1 MATTQHRATY
11 SPDDNKLRL
20 YPAHRLD
27 ADDYARIRAAGF
39 KWAPKQDLFVAPKWT
54 PEREDLL
61 IEWCGEIDD
70 EDQSLTERQE
80 ARAERFEGYHER
92 RSQDAE
98 QARRG
103 VAAIADHIPLG
114 QPILVGH
121 HSERRARKDAQ
132 RIEDGMRKTIKLWET
147 AQYWTRRAE
156 GAIRHAKYKELP
168 RVRANRIKTIEA
180 DRRRVERTIAQADR
194 MADRWDKVFDE
205 TKWKAPEGGTVPDVK
220 TRALYVANTPPPN
233 WWHLSGEILNELRAG
248 TTTPEQARE
257 RVRASTHDP
266 AWRDRMARS

>member
-1 MATTQHRATY
+1 MTTQHTATY

-20 YPAHRLD
+20 YPAHRLS
-27 ADDYARIRAAGF
+27 AEDYARIRAAGF
-39 KWAPKQDLFVAPKWT
+39 KWAPKQELFVAPKWT

-103 VAAIADHIPLG
+103 VAAIADNIPLG

-156 GAIRHAKYKELP
+156 GAIRHA
-168 RVRANRIKTIEA
+168 
-180 DRRRVERTIAQADR
+180 
-194 MADRWDKVFDE
+194 
-205 TKWKAPEGGTVPDVK
+205 
-220 TRALYVANTPPPN
+220 
-233 WWHLSGEILNELRAG
+233 
-248 TTTPEQARE
+248 
-257 RVRASTHDP
+257 
-266 AWRDRMARS
+266 